1 MSVPAIAGA
10 TLYKF
15 KDVSADSVDWTAV
28 GVGTGVSMISG
39 YLALVLLVRLV
50 RNGQFSRFA
59 WYCWGAAIV
68 AGGIAL
74 SAAA

>member
-1 MSVPAIAGA
+1 MFQPLLGRHCI
-10 TLYKF
+10 F
-15 KDVSADSVDWTAV
+15 KDVSADRRLTAV